1 MAALDA
7 AMPLWEGAQREL
19 EGFLGAEDAQAVLRI
34 GARLQE
40 LV

>member
-1 MAALDA
+1 
-7 AMPLWEGAQREL
+7 MPLWEGAQREL